1 MSSRRFLSVEN
12 LEQRI
17 VLDAFGLVGPA
28 LPNSWQAVIVE
39 LNDNTSDAR
48 LIGNDVVGRGGGQL
62 GHIYNH
68 AIKGFSAQMPV
79 AAIQALQ
86 NNPLI
91 KRVELDIQMQAFAD
105 SLTQVLPT
113 GVDRING
120 DQQLEGDPIAIDVN
134 IAIIDSGID
143 THDDLNVVGG
153 THFYTTGNWRK
164 SVTVQ
169 DDNYD
174 DDNGHG
180 SHVAGI
186 AAARDNGIGVV
197 GVAPGARLWSVK
209 VLDENL
215 NGSLSSIIAGIDWVT
230 STRTDGDPTNDIEVA
245 NMSLGGLGASTAYH
259 NAIKSSVNAGI
270 VYVVAAGN
278 SYRDILG
285 QDFQFG
291 TSDDTIPA
299 VYPEVATISAFADTD
314 GKAGNAG
321 PVSSLG
327 YADDTFADFSN
338 YSNSTRDSNDKL
350 VSWYDDNNHGI
361 LSPGLGI
368 DLMMPGVDIYSTYKD
383 GGYAV
388 GSGTS
393 AAAPHAAGLAA
404 LYIAQNGRAH
414 NAEEVYTIRQA
425 LIVGGKGWRDPDEG
439 LYFPDPN
446 YIPDSPDN
454 HTENLGWV
462 ADQGP
467 IDHAPTVEITSP
479 VEGTSIA
486 ENVEVTATATDDNSV
501 TQVEFVINGISLGTD
516 TVESDGWS
524 MMWDTTGLSDG
535 VYEITAIATD
545 TAGQTTSSKI
555 SVMLD
560 NVDDVPTVALDSDGL
575 AGVLSGTITVTAD
588 AWDDRG
594 VDKVEFFVGGESI
607 GVDTNATDG
616 WSAEWDTT
624 QYVDGYYAVTA
635 IATDSGQRTATS
647 IPIEAEVNNAV
658 APTMHVADL
667 DGSSVLVRN
676 RWTATSEILIQDAQG
691 KPVVRATVTGS
702 WSDGVT
708 GTSEAVTDADGICT
722 VVKTRISTRTPMVR
736 FNVTN
741 VSGLLKYAAS
751 DNVDPDG
758 DSNGTSI
765 VIASPLSASRYSV
778 GSAQALASVFEDT
791 DDREFDNRGD
801 EREIKQVTKRVQAK
815 AQVPQGRQMQPQT
828 RESSDRVV
836 ESTAQEFESLLDDT
850 VLELLAKGWK

>member
-1 MSSRRFLSVEN
+1 MSNRRFLSVEN

-17 VLDAFGLVGPA
+17 VLDAFGLVGPT

-68 AIKGFSAQMPV
+68 AIKGFSARMPM

-91 KRVELDIQMQAFAD
+91 KRVEPDIQMQAFAD
-105 SLTQVLPT
+105 PLTQVLPT
-113 GVDRING
+113 GIDRING
-120 DQQLEGDPIAIDVN
+120 DQQLEGDPIAIDVD

-143 THDDLNVVGG
+143 TTHDDLNVVGG

-169 DDNYD
+169 DNNYD

-186 AAARDNGIGVV
+186 AAAKDNDIGVV

-209 VLDENL
+209 VLDENA

-230 STRTDGDPTNDIEVA
+230 DRAETIEVA
-245 NMSLGGLGASTAYH
+245 NMSLGGLGASTIYH
-259 NAIKSSVNAGI
+259 DAIKASVEAGV
-270 VYVVAAGN
+270 VYVAAAGN
-278 SYRDILG
+278 EYRDILG

-425 LIVGGKGWRDPDEG
+425 LIYGGKGWRDPDEG

-486 ENVEVTATATDDNSV
+486 GNVEVTVTANDDVSV
-501 TQVEFVINGISLGTD
+501 TQVEFVINGASLGTD

-524 MMWDTTGLSDG
+524 MMWDTTGLFDG

-545 TAGQTTSSKI
+545 TAGQTTSTKI

-560 NVDDVPTVALDSDGL
+560 NVDDLPTVALDSDSL

-594 VDKVEFFVGGESI
+594 VENVQFFVGNELI
-607 GVDTNATDG
+607 GVDASEIGG

-624 QYVDGYYAVTA
+624 RYDDGLYGVTA
-635 IATDSGQRTATS
+635 TATDSGQQTVIS
-647 IPIEAEVNNAV
+647 IPIEAVVNNAV
-658 APTMHVADL
+658 ASTMHVADL
-667 DGSSVLVRN
+667 DGSSVLDRN
-676 RWTATSEILIQDAQG
+676 RWTATTEILIQDAQG
-691 KPVVRATVTGS
+691 KPVEGATVTGS

-708 GTSEAVTDADGICT
+708 GTSEAVTDVDGICK
-722 VVKTRISTRTPMVR
+722 VVKTKISTRTPTVR

-741 VSGLLKYAAS
+741 VSGPFPYAAS

-758 DSNGTSI
+758 DSDGTSI
-765 VIASPLSASRYSV
+765 DIASPLSASRYSV
-778 GSAQALASVFEDT
+778 GSTQALASVFEDT

-801 EREIKQVTKRVQAK
+801 EPEIKQVTKRVQAK

-828 RESSDRVV
+828 RQSSDPVV
-836 ESTAQEFESLLDDT
+836 ESTAQELESLLDDT